1 MRVEVRVGVAVRVRI
16 RVGVGVGVGVRAR
29 ATARVRGRG
38 RVRTR
43 VRARAR
49 VRARVR
55 VTLWRREAREAVA
68 QAPIKAALDELR
80 RERAGD
86 QAAMAQRRVHQGV
99 LRWRRSGGH
108 GRQLAAHPLV
118 TA

>member
-1 MRVEVRVGVAVRVRI
+1 M
-16 RVGVGVGVGVRAR
+16 
-29 ATARVRGRG
+29 
-38 RVRTR
+38 
-43 VRARAR
+43 
-49 VRARVR
+49 
-55 VTLWRREAREAVA
+55 A

-99 LRWRRSGGH
+99 LRWRQSGGH